1 MTSLTKPTIQTQEDA
16 QPTVI
21 TGQPHPSSRISILPK
36 RWYVHLVLIL
46 SIAVLGFPVY
56 YAIIV
61 STQSNAQVFSY
72 QMYPGTSFESN
83 LNQVLNQ
90 NLWRYMVN
98 STFVA
103 AGVAGAKT
111 LLSLLAG
118 LAIVY
123 FRFPGKSLIFGFI
136 LITLMMPQDVLII
149 GLFRFVAGDL
159 GWGNTYHALVIP
171 LAASATGVFLFRQHF
186 SSIPPELSEAAQL
199 DGANPIQFLFRVL
212 VPMSW
217 NTISALAII
226 MFLAGWNQYLWPTM
240 IISNEENQVIQV
252 GLRRLLSGAEV
263 GETFGPLMLGAVLAS
278 LPPVFLFIIMQR
290 QFMSGFS
297 LTRDK

>member
-1 MTSLTKPTIQTQEDA
+1 MSAATQTRLSL
-16 QPTVI
+16 
-21 TGQPHPSSRISILPK
+21 SSSEKRKQKSWIARLWPE
-36 RWYVHLVLIL
+36 RWYVHLALIV
-46 SIAVLGFPVY
+46 SIVILGFPVY

-61 STQSNAQVFSY
+61 STQTNAQVYAY
-72 QMYPGTSFESN
+72 QMLPGDAFETN
-83 LNQVLNQ
+83 LRQVVSQ

-98 STFVA
+98 STLVA
-103 AGVAGAKT
+103 AGVAAAKT
-111 LLSLLAG
+111 MLSLLAG

-136 LITLMMPQDVLII
+136 LITLMMPQDVLVI

-159 GWGNTYHALVIP
+159 GWGDTYHALVIP

-186 SSIPPELSEAAQL
+186 TSISPELSEAAQL
-199 DGANPIQFLFRVL
+199 DGANPIQFLFRIL

-226 MFLAGWNQYLWPTM
+226 MFLAGWNQYLWPRM
-240 IISNEENQVIQV
+240 IITNEENQVIQV
-252 GLRRLLSGAEV
+252 GLRRLLSGAET
-263 GETFGPLMLGAVLAS
+263 GETFGPLMLGAVIAS
-278 LPPVFLFIIMQR
+278 IPPIIVFVLMQK
-290 QFMSGFS
+290 QFMSGFA

>member
-1 MTSLTKPTIQTQEDA
+1 MSTLTQTSVSAPTREKRKRQSWVARLWPE
-16 QPTVI
+16 
-21 TGQPHPSSRISILPK
+21 
-36 RWYVHLVLIL
+36 RWYVHLALIF
-46 SIAVLGFPVY
+46 SIVILGFPVY
-56 YAIIV
+56 YAIVV
-61 STQSNAQVFSY
+61 STQTNAQVFAY
-72 QMYPGTSFESN
+72 QMIPGDAFEAN
-83 LNQVLNQ
+83 LRQVMNQ
-90 NLWRYMVN
+90 NIWQYMAN
-98 STFVA
+98 STLVA
-103 AGVAGAKT
+103 LGVAGAKT

-123 FRFPGKSLIFGFI
+123 FRFPAKTLIFGFI

-159 GWGNTYHALVIP
+159 GWGDTYHALVIP

-186 SSIPPELSEAAQL
+186 TSISPELSEAAQL

-226 MFLAGWNQYLWPTM
+226 MFLAGWNQYLWPRM
-240 IISNEENQVIQV
+240 IISTEANQVIQV
-252 GLRRLLSGAEV
+252 GLRRLLSGAET
-263 GETFGPLMLGAVLAS
+263 GETFGPLMLGAVIAS
-278 LPPVFLFIIMQR
+278 IPPILVFILMQK

>member
-1 MTSLTKPTIQTQEDA
+1 MSAATQTHLSL
-16 QPTVI
+16 
-21 TGQPHPSSRISILPK
+21 SSSEKRKQKSWIARLWPE
-36 RWYVHLVLIL
+36 RWYVHLALIV
-46 SIAVLGFPVY
+46 SIVILGFPVY

-61 STQSNAQVFSY
+61 STQTNAQVYAY
-72 QMYPGTSFESN
+72 QMLPGEAFEAN
-83 LNQVLNQ
+83 LQQVVSQ
-90 NLWRYMVN
+90 NLWRYMFN
-98 STFVA
+98 STLVA

-136 LITLMMPQDVLII
+136 LITLMMPQDVLVI

-159 GWGNTYHALVIP
+159 GWGDTYHALVIP

-186 SSIPPELSEAAQL
+186 TSISPELSEAAQL
-199 DGANPIQFLFRVL
+199 DGANPIQFLFRIL

-226 MFLAGWNQYLWPTM
+226 MFLAGWNQYLWPRM
-240 IISNEENQVIQV
+240 IITNEENQVIQV
-252 GLRRLLSGAEV
+252 GLRRLLSGAET
-263 GETFGPLMLGAVLAS
+263 GETFGPLMLGAVIAS
-278 LPPVFLFIIMQR
+278 IPPIIVFVLMQK
-290 QFMSGFS
+290 QFMSGFA

>member
-1 MTSLTKPTIQTQEDA
+1 MSAATQTRLSL
-16 QPTVI
+16 
-21 TGQPHPSSRISILPK
+21 SSSEKRKQKSWIARLWPE
-36 RWYVHLVLIL
+36 RWYVHLALIV
-46 SIAVLGFPVY
+46 SIVILGFPVY

-61 STQSNAQVFSY
+61 STQTNAQVYAY
-72 QMYPGTSFESN
+72 QMLPGDAFEAN
-83 LNQVLNQ
+83 LQQVVSQ

-98 STFVA
+98 STLVA
-103 AGVAGAKT
+103 AGVAAAKT
-111 LLSLLAG
+111 MLSLLAG

-136 LITLMMPQDVLII
+136 LITLMMPQDVLVI

-159 GWGNTYHALVIP
+159 GWGDTYHALVIP

-186 SSIPPELSEAAQL
+186 TSISPELSEAAQL
-199 DGANPIQFLFRVL
+199 DGANPIQFLFRIL

-226 MFLAGWNQYLWPTM
+226 MFLAGWNQYLWPRM
-240 IISNEENQVIQV
+240 IITNEENQVIQV
-252 GLRRLLSGAEV
+252 GLRRLLSGAET
-263 GETFGPLMLGAVLAS
+263 GETFGPLMLGAVIAS
-278 LPPVFLFIIMQR
+278 IPPIIVFVLMQK
-290 QFMSGFS
+290 QFMSGFA